1 MQEEAEICSCA
12 AVRQAARYLSRLYDE
27 ALAATGLSL
36 NQYSIL
42 AKLSRFGPQTV
53 QALADRLVMDRST
66 LGHLLRPLERS
77 GWIEI
82 DVAATDRRQRQIHIT
97 PLGTQLMQ
105 QAEPLWKRA
114 EKAFRRD
121 FGEENALLLRTLMKQ
136 ITLVKPDGK

>member
-1 MQEEAEICSCA
+1 MREEAEICSCA
-12 AVRQAARYLSRLYDE
+12 AVRQAARHISRLYDE

-82 DVAATDRRQRQIHIT
+82 GVAVTDRRQRQIHIT

-114 EKAFRRD
+114 EKAFRHD
-121 FGEENALLLRTLMKQ
+121 FGEDNALLLRTLMKQ
-136 ITLVKPDGK
+136 ITRVKPEGK